1 MISRRSNSKVS
12 EKLVIYRVRVE
23 GSDSFQCAKDDKTL
37 LKHIEDHGI
46 EVHYH
51 CREGYCGACRTK
63 LIQGE
68 VEYITDP
75 LAFID
80 DDEILPCCCK
90 PTSDIHIKL
99 Y

>member
-1 MISRRSNSKVS
+1 MSHDNAEKPSLQNKRLEVSVNSDTSIYFGEQDNLLIALEESN
-12 EKLVIYRVRVE
+12 
-23 GSDSFQCAKDDKTL
+23 
-37 LKHIEDHGI
+37 I

-63 LIQGE
+63 IKKGA
-68 VEYITDP
+68 VEYTTDP

-80 DDEILPCCCK
+80 DDEILPCCCI
-90 PTSDIHIKL
+90 PISDIDIEL

>member
-1 MISRRSNSKVS
+1 MT
-12 EKLVIYRVRVE
+12 EKTGMYKVRVNSSHSVF
-23 GSDSFQCAKDDKTL
+23 SDDEDNSL
-37 LKHIEDHGI
+37 LEHLEKENI

-63 LIQGE
+63 LNEGKVQYHI
-68 VEYITDP
+68 DP

-90 PTSDIHIKL
+90 PSSDIDITI